1 MEKQEGYVIKFCVIE
16 LLPIKYFWK
25 KKLKNAICISSK
37 LVTDKSIQGENPDV
51 FILQSVCFYSN
62 TITVLSTFKLEMCHS
77 KQPTAEKKVFR
88 I

>member
-1 MEKQEGYVIKFCVIE
+1 MKKQEGYAITFCVIE

-25 KKLKNAICISSK
+25 YKNAICISSK

-51 FILQSVCFYSN
+51 FILHCVCFYGN
-62 TITVLSTFKLEMCHS
+62 TITVLSTLKLEMCQS
-77 KQPTAEKKVFR
+77 KQPIAEKKVFR